1 MVFYHVHVYSSI
13 AQCPCLIVMTLYTA
27 ITLTAPLKQASLN
40 PKGSKVTKKTPPPK
54 KKKITG
60 VAQVAPSG
68 KENADSAPVP
78 LQESKQREGGSV
90 ERPKKRRRV
99 TFKSSSAFERKKP
112 TLVLTS
118 VQPE

>member
-1 MVFYHVHVYSSI
+1 M
-13 AQCPCLIVMTLYTA
+13 VMTLYTA

-54 KKKITG
+54 KKKIT

-68 KENADSAPVP
+68 KENADSASAP

-99 TFKSSSAFERKKP
+99 TFKSSSVFERKKP
-112 TLVLTS
+112 TIVLTS